1 MGREADSAARL
12 LAKNGELVTIQFP
25 GSPSYDPITGAAAAV
40 QAATSVSANGYP
52 AAYTSANI
60 DGTVIRQN
68 DIRLLLE
75 LISPRPIR
83 GCLAVVDGVT
93 YQVLDVQAIR
103 KEAADVM
110 FICQIR
116 AS

>member
-25 GSPSYDPITGAAAAV
+25 GSPSRDPITGASVAV
-40 QAATSVSANGYP
+40 ATSTSVTANGYP

-75 LISPRPIR
+75 LIEPRPIR
-83 GCLAVVDGVT
+83 GCLAVVDGAT
-93 YQVLDVQAIR
+93 YQVLDVQVIR
-103 KEAADVM
+103 KAAADVM